1 MLNDAG
7 PSRDR
12 LSTLPFLRLAGGEG
26 RRNADVP
33 QPFTGESFAG
43 ESFAGEQGVS
53 GGPFMKLRV
62 LGSGAAFS
70 RRYGTTCSI
79 LTLPNG
85 DAWLIDCGR
94 QAPEQLAGHGLGW
107 HGVTGQLVT
116 HVHGDHVYGLE
127 EFAFV
132 RYYTRGDS
140 LEGVMKGGPR
150 PRLLA
155 HSAVL
160 SELWEVL
167 APSLRYRSDEHGT
180 PVPGRLDDYF
190 DVLSPTWVE
199 PPRGAAWNHAEAFRS
214 DDLQVIVRET
224 RHVHG
229 KPSTCFEF
237 ALPGANGRCAWW
249 SGDCVVD
256 VDLLQ
261 RLLPRTTIFFHDCTF
276 TEFPGQVH
284 GLFSDFE
291 KLGPELRR
299 KIVLMHHEDD
309 IELYRAR
316 AEALGFRLAMPG
328 DEFNLYDGV
337 RVQRA

>member
-26 RRNADVP
+26 RRNADGP
-33 QPFTGESFAG
+33 QPFAGESFAG